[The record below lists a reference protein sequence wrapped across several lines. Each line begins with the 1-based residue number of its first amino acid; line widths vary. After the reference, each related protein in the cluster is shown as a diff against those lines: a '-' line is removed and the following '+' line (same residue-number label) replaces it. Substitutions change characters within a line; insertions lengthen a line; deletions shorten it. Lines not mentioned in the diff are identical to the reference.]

1 MNITISNNSDEP
13 LYRQI
18 MEQMKSNI
26 LCGKLEEGEL
36 LPSIRS
42 FANDLKVSVLTIR
55 RVYDELEKE
64 GFVVSQVGVGTFVKA
79 GNTELFRDSK
89 RRVVEE
95 KLSEAIKQASSL
107 GIKKSEILEMIDIL
121 CEEMGV

>member
-1 MNITISNNSDEP
+1 MNITISNSSDEP

-26 LCGKLEEGEL
+26 LGGELEEGEL

-89 RRVVEE
+89 RRMVEE

-107 GIKKSEILEMIDIL
+107 EIGKEEILEMIDIL
-121 CEEMGV
+121 CEEMGL